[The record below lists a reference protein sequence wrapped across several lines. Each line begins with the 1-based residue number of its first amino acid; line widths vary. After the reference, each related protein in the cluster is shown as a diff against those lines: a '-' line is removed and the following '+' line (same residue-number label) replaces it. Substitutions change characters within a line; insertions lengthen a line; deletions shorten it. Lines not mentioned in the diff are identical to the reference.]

1 MEEKLSAEKKDE
13 IMKGAYTK
21 LETYGAEGVGI
32 DKYSVDLKYWL
43 ESQPGVTKATLR
55 GRNTIT
61 VDFEDSTQVG
71 ILLDRLKHYGG
82 EGDFQSYPSSI
93 SIARSIERLPS
104 TLWRPRRWFPNTPG
118 STKALLFDPLYDD
131 WPPEATTDSIE
142 SALTGAGLP
151 SIRCS
156 ATMVT

>member
-1 MEEKLSAEKKDE
+1 MEEKLSAEKKDK
-13 IMKGAYTK
+13 ILKGAYAK
-21 LETYGAEGVGI
+21 LETYSAEGIGI

-43 ESQPGVTKATLR
+43 ESQPGVAKATLR

-104 TLWRPRRWFPNTPG
+104 TRWRPKWWVKTTNTPG
-118 STKALLFDPLYDD
+118 TTKALLFDPLYDD

-142 SALTGAGLP
+142 SALKDAG
-151 SIRCS
+151 
-156 ATMVT
+156 